1 MNIVL
6 VIGSGAGVMSSQ
18 RLLEVEGLK
27 KFFPVGKGLFIKRH
41 GLVQAVNEVSF
52 FINKGETLGLVG
64 ESGSGKTTVGRC
76 LLRLIEPTAGRIFLE
91 EKEVTGLPPQQ
102 MREMRRHLQ
111 IIFQDPYGSL
121 TPRMRLYSLLREPLQ
136 IHGTGVSGDQKDIV
150 ASMLEKVGLRPEHLT
165 RFPHEFSG
173 GQRQRIAI
181 ARAMMLNPKLII
193 ADEPVSAL
201 DVSIQAQIINLMV
214 RLQQELDLSYLF
226 ISHDLSVIKYV
237 SDRIAVMYLG
247 RVVELASREDLCRRP
262 LHPYTEALLSA
273 VPVNKPGM
281 KGKRIFLEGE
291 VPSPLNPPSGCNFH
305 PRCKYVRKEC
315 SQEVPEYKDV
325 GNSHYVACHLR

>member
-1 MNIVL
+1 MN
-6 VIGSGAGVMSSQ
+6 SSAQ
-18 RLLEVEGLK
+18 LLRVEGLK
-27 KFFPVGKGLFIKRH
+27 KFFPVGKGLLFKSEDF
-41 GLVQAVNEVSF
+41 VQAVNQVSF
-52 FINKGETLGLVG
+52 SINKGETLGLVG

-76 LLRLIEPTAGRIFLE
+76 ILRLIEPTAGQVFLE
-91 EKEVTGLPPQQ
+91 GTEVTGLPPAR

-121 TPRMRLYSLLREPLQ
+121 TPRMRLYSLLREPLRV
-136 IHGTGVSGDQKDIV
+136 HGLGQDASQKEMVS
-150 ASMLEKVGLRPEHLT
+150 AMLEKVGLRPEHLS

-181 ARAMMLNPKLII
+181 ARALMLNPKLII

-214 RLQQELDLSYLF
+214 RLQRELDLSYLF
-226 ISHDLSVIKYV
+226 ISHDLGVIKYV

-247 RVVELASREDLCRRP
+247 RIVELADRNELCQRP

-273 VPVNKPGM
+273 VPVSRPG
-281 KGKRIFLEGE
+281 GKSKRVYLEGE

-305 PRCKYVRKEC
+305 PRCRYQRKEC
-315 SQEVPEYKDV
+315 SQRAPAYKDV
-325 GNSHYVACHLR
+325 GNAHYVACHLR